1 MSFETFYEK
10 NYKKLMYFSY
20 AILLLSILFLGY
32 KYTTTGDFIERDI
45 TLKGG
50 VSATI
55 YNENLNLQ
63 EVKNYLKENV
73 KDFSVRALTN
83 PNTEKQTGLI
93 IDVADITEPKL
104 RELLQKKITN
114 VNFDDKEEYNPNIT
128 SAQFGQNF
136 YKGLLL
142 ALLFSFILMSIVIF
156 ISFRTFIPSMAV
168 ISAALTDILAAMVV
182 VDLLG
187 IKLSAAGVVAFLL
200 VIGYSIDTDILLTT
214 RLLKRREEGPFYERL
229 KHAMMTGLTM
239 TFAAIAALLTGYFV
253 AIPIELKQIFL
264 IISIALFFDIIAT
277 YGGNAGILISY
288 CKKKNITWI

>member
-10 NYKKLMYFSY
+10 NYKKLMIFSY
-20 AILLLSILFLGY
+20 LILLISILFLGY
-32 KYTTTGDFIERDI
+32 RYATTGDIINKDI

-63 EVKNYLKENV
+63 EVKDYLKENV

-83 PNTEKQTGLI
+83 PNTGKQDGLI

-114 VNFDDKEEYNPNIT
+114 VNFDDKAEYDPNIT
-128 SAQFGQNF
+128 STQFGQSF
-136 YKGLLL
+136 YQGLII
-142 ALLFSFILMSIVIF
+142 ALIFSFILMSITVF
-156 ISFRTFIPSMAV
+156 ISFRTFIPSIAV
-168 ISAALTDILAAMVV
+168 ISAALTDILAALVV

-187 IKLSAAGVVAFLL
+187 IKLSAAGIVAFLL
-200 VIGYSIDTDILLTT
+200 IIGYSIDTDILLTT
-214 RLLKRREEGPFYERL
+214 RLLRRREEGPFYERL
-229 KHAMMTGLTM
+229 KHSMTTGLTM

-253 AIPIELKQIFL
+253 AIPEELKQIFL
-264 IISIALFFDIIAT
+264 IISIALFFDIITT

-288 CKKKNITWI
+288 CKKKNIT